1 MHSHEFY
8 MNKALQEARK
18 AYTMGEIPVGA
29 VVVSS
34 EGSVLS
40 KAHNEIIIRHDP
52 SAHAE
57 IIALR
62 KAARILKNYRLNK
75 TRIYV
80 TIEPCVMCA
89 GALIHARVDEVIFG
103 VGDPKW
109 GGLTSLYQLGND
121 DRLNHRLKIISGVLE
136 TECGKII
143 KRFFQEKRSTK
154 EVI

>member
-1 MHSHEFY
+1 MHSYEFY
-8 MNKALQEARK
+8 MNKALQEALK
-18 AYTMGEIPVGA
+18 AYAMGEIPVGA

-34 EGSVLS
+34 EGNVLS
-40 KAHNEIIIRHDP
+40 KAHNETISRHDP

-57 IIALR
+57 IIAMR
-62 KAARILKNYRLNK
+62 KAARILKNYRLHK

-103 VGDPKW
+103 VSDPKW

-121 DRLNHRLKIISGVLE
+121 HRLNHRLKIISGVLE
-136 TECGKII
+136 TECGSIMQ
-143 KRFFQEKRSTK
+143 RFFQEKRNAK
-154 EVI
+154 GAI